1 MYVLFTSALAL
12 TMLQCTV
19 EQISDDDDGTVAAYS
34 AKYSA
39 LLEYKILDLFLC

>member
-19 EQISDDDDGTVAAYS
+19 EQISDDDGTVAAYS